1 MYLYRK
7 SAEDCSMAAVE
18 IPKGLINGN
27 VGVVDPHEA
36 NKSFKQMRDIM
47 HSYPLFSEPE
57 IYQYQ
62 N

>member
-1 MYLYRK
+1 
-7 SAEDCSMAAVE
+7 MAAVE